1 MNVRPRIVMK
11 NFFCAVLFFFVS
23 VQATAWDGVTSGKI
37 AQIEAVGGAGGAG
50 NFDLRV
56 YLSSATPP
64 CPSEIASPPAW
75 SYLNAVDA
83 NYKGI
88 LSILLMAQALNKT
101 VTIHSNRVAGYC
113 QIAWVI
119 VSEG

>member
-1 MNVRPRIVMK
+1 MK
-11 NFFCAVLFFFVS
+11 KLLCAALFFFAS
-23 VQATAWDGVTSGKI
+23 LQASAWDGVSSGKI
-37 AQIEAVGGAGGAG
+37 AKIEAVGGAAGAG

-56 YLSSATPP
+56 YLSSTTPP

-75 SYLNAVDA
+75 SYMNSVDA

-88 LSILLMAQALNKT
+88 LSVLLMAQALNKT

-119 VSEG
+119 ITEG

>member
-1 MNVRPRIVMK
+1 MK
-11 NFFCAVLFFFVS
+11 NLFCAVLFFFSS
-23 VQATAWDGVTSGKI
+23 VHALAWDGVTSGKI

-56 YLSSATPP
+56 YLSSSAPP
-64 CPSEIASPPAW
+64 CPSSIASPPAW
-75 SYLNAVDA
+75 SYMNAVDA

-101 VTIHSNRVAGYC
+101 VTIHSNSVAGFC